1 MVNLSRVDLNLLVVL
16 ETILG
21 EGGVSRAAAKLNLT
35 QPTISHALARLRE
48 QFDDPLFVRQGRA
61 LVPTPLARSLREPLQ
76 RALGAVGGVLATG
89 RRFDP
94 RHTPATFT
102 VAMRDPMELIVL
114 PALARRLARAPEVEL
129 RSVQV
134 RRRALETALADG
146 TLDAAIDMALPFSD
160 RIRRHRIA
168 ADHFAVVV
176 RAGHPRLRRSPTL
189 AAYLE
194 QQHLMVT
201 SRRRGPGFE
210 DLALAQL
217 GVQRRVRL
225 RCRSFAAAFRVV
237 AESDFVL
244 TMPRRHAGLLNK
256 AYGNRI
262 LRLPMAMPALD
273 LYLYW
278 HAAMEEDP
286 ANRWLRATLLEALNM
301 KVANTGVANVD

>member
-16 ETILG
+16 ETILS

-48 QFDDPLFVRQGRA
+48 QFDDPLFVRHGRTLA
-61 LVPTPLARSLREPLQ
+61 PTPLARSLREPLAA
-76 RALGAVGGVLATG
+76 ALHSMGGVLSAG

-94 RHTPATFT
+94 AQTAATFT
-102 VAMRDPMELIVL
+102 VAMRDPMELVVL
-114 PALARRLARAPEVEL
+114 PALARQLAAAPQVEL

-134 RRRALETALADG
+134 RRRSIEAALADG
-146 TLDAAIDMALPFSD
+146 ALDAAIDMVLPFSD
-160 RIRRHRIA
+160 RVRRHKVVAAEFVVVAR
-168 ADHFAVVV
+168 ADH
-176 RAGHPRLRRSPTL
+176 PSLRRKPTL
-189 AAYLE
+189 AAYLD

-201 SRRRGPGFE
+201 SRRRGPAFE

-217 GVQRRVRL
+217 GVHRRVRL
-225 RCRSFAAAFRVV
+225 RCRSFAAAFRIV

-244 TMPRRHAGLLNK
+244 TMPYGYAGLLNK

-262 LRLPMAMPALD
+262 LQMPMAMPALD

-278 HAAMEEDP
+278 HDAMDSDG
-286 ANRWLRATLLEALNM
+286 ANRWLRAALLSVLN
-301 KVANTGVANVD
+301 KRSVDVR

>member
-16 ETILG
+16 DTILD
-21 EGGVSRAAAKLNLT
+21 EGGVSRAAARLNLT

-48 QFDDPLFVRQGRA
+48 QFDDPLFVRHGRSLA
-61 LVPTPLARSLREPLQ
+61 PTPLARRLREPLAA
-76 RALGAVGGVLATG
+76 ALHSLGGVLAAG

-94 RHTPATFT
+94 AKTGATFT

-114 PALARRLARAPEVEL
+114 PALARQLAAAPQVEL

-134 RRRALETALADG
+134 RRRGIEAALADG

-160 RIRRHRIA
+160 RVRRHKVAA
-168 ADHFAVVV
+168 ADFVVVV
-176 RAGHPRLRRSPTL
+176 RAGHPRLRQKPTL
-189 AAYLE
+189 AAYLD

-201 SRRRGPGFE
+201 SRRRGPAFE
-210 DLALAQL
+210 DLALGQL
-217 GVQRRVRL
+217 GVHRRVRL
-225 RCRSFAAAFRVV
+225 RCRSYAAAFRIV

-244 TMPRRHAGLLNK
+244 TMPRRYAGLLNR

-262 LRLPMAMPALD
+262 LRMPMAMPALD

-278 HAAMEEDP
+278 HEAMDGDGG
-286 ANRWLRATLLEALNM
+286 NRWLRTALLEALN
-301 KVANTGVANVD
+301 KGSADVR